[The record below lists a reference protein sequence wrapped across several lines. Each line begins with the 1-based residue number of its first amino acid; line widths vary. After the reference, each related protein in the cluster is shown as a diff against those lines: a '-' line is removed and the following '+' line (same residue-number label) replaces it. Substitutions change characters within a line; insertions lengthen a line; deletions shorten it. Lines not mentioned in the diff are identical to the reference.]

1 MGELVMIKPATME
14 FVSLSNGETIAY
26 QEVGR
31 QNTEILVLI
40 HGNMT
45 SSQHWDLVIEKLQDR
60 YHIYA
65 LDLRGFGQ
73 STYNQSVDSLQ
84 DFAVDVKLFID
95 QLKLEKF
102 SLMGWSMG
110 GGVAMQFTADH
121 PTFVEK
127 LILVESVGM
136 KGYPIFK
143 KDINGQPI
151 VSSLVKTK
159 EEIAQDPV
167 QIAPVLDA
175 IKNMNKLYYRTVW
188 NLLIYTHNQP
198 EPDRYEKYL
207 DDMLTQRNFVDVN
220 YALITFNIS
229 DEHNGVVE
237 GNKQIHHIKAPTLV
251 IQGDRDYVVPQ
262 VVGEELAKHLPNAEL
277 KVLED
282 CGHSPFIDCLDVFIK
297 HVEDWLEEK

>member
-31 QNTEILVLI
+31 RNTDILVLI

-45 SSQHWDLVIEKLQDR
+45 SSQHWDLVIEKLQDQ

-73 STYNQSVDSLQ
+73 STYNQSIDSLQ
-84 DFAVDVKLFID
+84 DFADDVKLFID
-95 QLKLEKF
+95 ELKLEKF

-110 GGVAMQFTADH
+110 GGVAMQFTANH

-143 KDINGQPI
+143 KDTNGRTDCIKFSKDERRNCARSSTNRSSIRCDKKYEQTILPYSMESIN
-151 VSSLVKTK
+151 
-159 EEIAQDPV
+159 
-167 QIAPVLDA
+167 
-175 IKNMNKLYYRTVW
+175 
-188 NLLIYTHNQP
+188 IYT
-198 EPDRYEKYL
+198 
-207 DDMLTQRNFVDVN
+207 
-220 YALITFNIS
+220 
-229 DEHNGVVE
+229 
-237 GNKQIHHIKAPTLV
+237 
-251 IQGDRDYVVPQ
+251 
-262 VVGEELAKHLPNAEL
+262 
-277 KVLED
+277 
-282 CGHSPFIDCLDVFIK
+282 
-297 HVEDWLEEK
+297 